1 MGMRIKITGK
11 RILLGVGLSAL
22 FILISV
28 GNVASG
34 KWETAPAVLF
44 ALAGVCI
51 GFAAAFGAASVPQT
65 MDSQS
70 GERPFRSQLLLFIG
84 AAIVFLVLMK
94 VLNALHVDWR
104 QWMR

>member
-1 MGMRIKITGK
+1 MGMRIRITGK
-11 RILLGVGLSAL
+11 RILLGVGMSAL
-22 FILISV
+22 FILICV

-44 ALAGVCI
+44 AVAGVCI
-51 GFAAAFGAASVPQT
+51 GFAAAFAVAPVPRA

-70 GERPFRSQLLLFIG
+70 GGRPFRSQLLLFMG
-84 AAIVFLVLMK
+84 AAIVFLVLLK